1 MGSVEFLEW
10 DSNFFNK
17 KIGRFTISDESSKV
31 QLTRLLGLAQNENY
45 ELIYLFCNRN
55 ILIYKETLDRFHGE
69 FVDTKV
75 IFYKGTN
82 ASDLLNANVSSYT
95 SKHVSKE
102 LVQLTLLSGKY
113 SRFNTDSRF
122 GEDAYSRMYK
132 EWIEKSVSR
141 KIADE
146 VFIYKKA
153 NKTIGFVTVSIN
165 DKIGNIGLIA
175 VDPSYQGK
183 GIGKA
188 LLQKASAYVHS
199 KLIQEIQVATQNENI
214 AACNFYIKNGF
225 MIRSEQDIYHFSL

>member
-1 MGSVEFLEW
+1 MGSVEPLDW
-10 DSNFFNK
+10 DSEFFK
-17 KIGRFTISDESSKV
+17 RKIGRCTFSDQPSKFK
-31 QLTRLLGLAQNENY
+31 LTRLLGLAQNENY

-55 ILIYKETLDRFHGE
+55 ILISEEILDRFHGE

-82 ASDLLNANVSSYT
+82 ANDLLNSNVSSYT
-95 SKHVSKE
+95 SKHVSEE

-113 SRFNTDSRF
+113 SRFKTDSRF
-122 GEDAYSRMYK
+122 GEEAYSKMYK
-132 EWIEKSVSR
+132 EWIAKSVSR

-153 NKTIGFVTVSIN
+153 NKTIGFVTVSII

-175 VDPSYQGK
+175 VDPSFRGQN
-183 GIGKA
+183 IGMA
-188 LLQKASAYVHS
+188 LLQKASTYVHS

-214 AACNFYIKNGF
+214 AACNFYTKNGF